1 VYFSFSSQVNV
12 RLQKFLADAGVA
24 SRRASET
31 LITQG
36 QVTVNGKMVTELGT
50 RVDPDHDEVAV
61 EGRKLRARK
70 RIYLAL
76 NKPAGYLCTR
86 SDELARQSVMDLLP
100 KEWSIVYPVGRLD
113 KDSEGLLFLTNDG
126 EFCLRLTHPR
136 FGVHKRY
143 IATVMGKVDP
153 SLLDRFCK
161 GIQDHG
167 ELLRVQR
174 AWLISANST
183 RSVIELE
190 LAEGKNREVRRLFE
204 SQNFTVERL
213 QRVQIGSI
221 RLGELPL
228 GKWRILTAP
237 EIAAFG
243 SSDPAPKASAGA
255 ERASRPRS
263 PRSRNSLHQ
272 K

>member
-1 VYFSFSSQVNV
+1 M
-12 RLQKFLADAGVA
+12 A

-31 LITQG
+31 LIAQG
-36 QVTVNGKMVTELGT
+36 QVSVNGETVTELGT

-61 EGRKLRARK
+61 QGRKVRAGK

-76 NKPAGYLCTR
+76 NKPPGYVCTR

-143 IATVMGKVDP
+143 IATVMGKVDS

-167 ELLRVQR
+167 ELLLAKR

-183 RSVIELE
+183 RSVVELE

-221 RLGELPL
+221 RLGELPV

-237 EIAAFG
+237 EIAALM
-243 SSDPAPKASAGA
+243 SSGPAPGVSAGV
-255 ERASRPRS
+255 EKSSRTKS